1 MAGASW
7 LRVADAMDCPGQQ
20 VKDVDGLLATLA
32 RWRWSEGPL
41 FVEAVFDPERYATMT
56 REIR

>member
-1 MAGASW
+1 
-7 LRVADAMDCPGQQ
+7 

-41 FVEAVFDPERYATMT
+41 FVEAVFDPERYAAMT